1 MSAELDNDMRRL
13 TILALF
19 GIGIAMGFDK
29 EPPLP
34 GALLRAQ
41 GVCLEGKTEDARD
54 TNKLEKELEDWGRF
68 RLGIRGYCDVTFALQ
83 HAGPGSRIPHAKNL
97 DSDRDYLVFTVW
109 DYHTG
114 SRLYRDLVEWPLF
127 AKPVRSAV
135 KRLRLRIQKQE
146 REASAAPAH
155 ERTRGQPEYQ
165 AQTKPN

>member
-1 MSAELDNDMRRL
+1 MIRL
-13 TILALF
+13 IVLALF
-19 GIGIAMGFDK
+19 GIGIGIGFSK

-34 GALLRAQ
+34 EAVLKAKD
-41 GVCLEGKTEDARD
+41 VCLEGKTEDARD
-54 TNKLEKELEDWGRF
+54 TDELGKELEDWGRF

-83 HAGPGSRIPHAKNL
+83 HAGPGSRILHAKNL

-135 KRLRLRIQKQE
+135 KRLRLRIYKQE
-146 REASAAPAH
+146 QAQEASAVPAH
-155 ERTRGQPEYQ
+155 DSTPGQSEYR
-165 AQTKPN
+165 AQTKPK